1 MAVIGVMVP
10 EDAKLGH
17 PLNDFGQLAAP
28 GEVRVRPE
36 GFPPMRL
43 RTSAVIVAIS
53 LTASC
58 GLLTNEQTTETQVPV
73 APIETVG
80 SAAADA
86 AEPADATAAAEPA
99 APARDEIV
107 VPLTLHLAVEAG
119 APTSDLSSQRTLEG
133 LQVIAEDMRE
143 IWAQAGVVLDP
154 VNVHQIEMPTQVLQG
169 ILLGNTSQFFTQ
181 VNSTFFP
188 ESSQAINGFYV
199 RSAFGVNGFTPQG
212 SNLFFVVDEPSVPDE
227 RVSSHEV
234 GHIFGLHHDL
244 EDPTQLMFSG
254 TDGTG
259 LSELEQQVSR
269 YVAVGLFAQ
278 EANP

>member
-1 MAVIGVMVP
+1 MRLP
-10 EDAKLGH
+10 EDQQLGH
-17 PLNDFGQLAAP
+17 PVDDFSTPDYLRGRSRATQ
-28 GEVRVRPE
+28 
-36 GFPPMRL
+36 GFPSHAIENPVRL
-43 RTSAVIVAIS
+43 RTPALIIAIS

-58 GLLTNEQTTETQVPV
+58 GLLTDERSAETPVPVEAQALAETQVPV
-73 APIETVG
+73 EAVETAVP
-80 SAAADA
+80 AAAS
-86 AEPADATAAAEPA
+86 TA
-99 APARDEIV
+99 ARDEIV

-119 APTSDLSSQRTLEG
+119 APTSDLSSQRTLED
-133 LQVIAEDMRE
+133 LQTIAEDMRE
-143 IWAQAGVVLDP
+143 IWAQAGIVLDP
-154 VNVHQIEMPTQVLQG
+154 VNVHQIEMPAEILQG
-169 ILLGNTSQFFTQ
+169 IVLGNTNQFFAQ

-188 ESSQAINGFYV
+188 QSSQAVNGFYV

-254 TDGTG
+254 TNGTG
-259 LSELEQQVSR
+259 LSELEQQVAR
-269 YVAVGLFAQ
+269 YVAIGLFAQ